1 MRKMILTI
9 GGLLLLGCA
18 GLTEELIE
26 GVTGEEI
33 EISEDGMSVTL
44 PGGGRMEM
52 KFGESAIH
60 DPALSLSPPPSA
72 TPQMSAVI
80 SLPDQPTTHVITYHS
95 DAEASGMIELYRSE
109 LSAKGL
115 EVEERTT
122 SEGGTVLT
130 AQAEELNYFASVGP
144 SEDGGS
150 GSTVALG
157 VGSSNAI
164 EEGLSNSMQ

>member
-1 MRKMILTI
+1 MRQLILTF
-9 GGLLLLGCA
+9 GALLLLGCA
-18 GLTEELIE
+18 GLTEEIIE
-26 GVTGEEI
+26 RVTGGEV
-33 EISEDGMSVTL
+33 EISEDGMSVPL

-80 SLPDQPTTHVITYHS
+80 SLPDQPTTHLITYHS
-95 DAEASGMIELYRSE
+95 DAEALVLIEQYRSE

-115 EVEERTT
+115 DVEERTT
-122 SEGGTVLT
+122 SDGGAVFT
-130 AQAEELNYFASVGP
+130 AEAGELNYFVSVGP
-144 SEDGGS
+144 SEDGGTGHS
-150 GSTVALG
+150 VALG

-164 EEGLSNSMQ
+164 EEGLSNSMR